1 MDTRL
6 GPQLMVVK
14 ASGCSGG
21 VARIDIPRSMEG
33 SIVMSGGRGEG
44 EDRCEVRLSSRLAR
58 GWEEGERPSEGPE
71 AVVE

>member
-1 MDTRL
+1 
-6 GPQLMVVK
+6 MVVK

-44 EDRCEVRLSSRLAR
+44 EGEGEACCEVRLSSRLAR

-71 AVVE
+71 AMVE